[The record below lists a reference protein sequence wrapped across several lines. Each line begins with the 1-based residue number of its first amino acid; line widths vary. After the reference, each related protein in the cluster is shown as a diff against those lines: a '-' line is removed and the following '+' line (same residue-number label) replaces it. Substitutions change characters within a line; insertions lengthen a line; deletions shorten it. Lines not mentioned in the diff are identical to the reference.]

1 MEKIAGVR
9 LSTAAE
15 LTYCSPGEI
24 DLKIGDYV
32 IISTNRGERVGRVV
46 LTPDQVMA
54 GSTSGPIR
62 VIERLATEDDIS
74 REHQAKDK
82 AKEEISRAQAYAA
95 RINSKIRVASLNY
108 DLAGNYLD
116 IKYTAPDQQHRRE
129 GDLFKVF
136 SKNYSESIN
145 LSKVG
150 DRDRA
155 KETGAFGVCGRELCC
170 SSWMTTFPSISIKL
184 AKDQGLAPNPS
195 KISGVCGRLLCC
207 LTFEVDAYREIAG
220 TLPKVGKTIS
230 TPAGKAKILSINYLS
245 ETVRLHFKD
254 TGEIIQ
260 ISVAELRS
268 QMGTTVRPI
277 ELDSKVEA
285 AVRIEDEERQKNLL
299 AVLTPVDTPPEKE
312 SDPSHKQPEKRKQD
326 KNKSRSRRSTTTS
339 KSSSSQ
345 IARRRPAGTKAEK
358 TSSEEKN
365 SPQTKN
371 RRRGKRGGRRRNPES
386 ESSRTD

>member
-9 LSTAAE
+9 LSTATE
-15 LTYCSPGEI
+15 LIYCSPGEI
-24 DLKIGDYV
+24 DLRIGDYV
-32 IISTNRGERVGRVV
+32 IISTNHGERVGRVV

-54 GSTSGPIR
+54 GSTSGPVR

-82 AKEEISRAQAYAA
+82 AREEISRAQAYAA
-95 RINSKIRVASLNY
+95 RISSKIRVASLNY
-108 DLAGNYLD
+108 DLDGNYLD

-136 SKNYSESIN
+136 SENYSESIN
-145 LSKVG
+145 LSKIG

-155 KETGAFGVCGRELCC
+155 KETGGFGVCGRELCC
-170 SSWMTTFPSISIKL
+170 SSWMTTFPSISIRL

-230 TPAGKAKILSINYLS
+230 TPAGKAKVLSINYLS
-245 ETVRLHFKD
+245 EIVRLHFKD
-254 TGEIIQ
+254 TGEVIQ
-260 ISVAELRS
+260 ITAAELRS

-285 AVRIEDEERQKNLL
+285 AVRLEDEKRQKNLL
-299 AVLTPVDTPPEKE
+299 AVLTPVDAPAKKE
-312 SDPSHKQPEKRKQD
+312 SDPNRERPEKRKQD
-326 KNKSRSRRSTTTS
+326 KNRSRRSTTTS
-339 KSSSSQ
+339 KSSSNQ

-365 SPQTKN
+365 SPRTKN
-371 RRRGKRGGRRRNPES
+371 RRRGKRGGRRRNPEN
-386 ESSRTD
+386 ESSRTE

>member
-15 LTYCSPGEI
+15 LIYCSPGEI
-24 DLKIGDYV
+24 DIKIGDYV
-32 IISTNRGERVGRVV
+32 IISTNRGEHVGRVV
-46 LTPDQVMA
+46 LTPDQIMA
-54 GSTSGPIR
+54 GTTSGPIR

-74 REHQAKDK
+74 RDHRAKDK
-82 AKEEISRAQAYAA
+82 AKEEIIHTQAYAA
-95 RINSKIRVASLNY
+95 RINSKIRVASLHY

-116 IKYTAPDQQHRRE
+116 IKYTAPDQQHRSE
-129 GDLFKVF
+129 NDLLKIL
-136 SKNYSESIN
+136 SENYSESIN
-145 LSKVG
+145 LSKIG

-155 KETGAFGVCGRELCC
+155 KETGGFGVCGRELCC

-220 TLPKVGKTIS
+220 TLPKIGKTIS
-230 TPAGKAKILSINYLS
+230 TPAGKAKVLSINYLS
-245 ETVRLHFKD
+245 ETVRLLFKD

-260 ISVAELRS
+260 MSADELRS

-277 ELDSKVEA
+277 ELDSEVEA
-285 AVRIEDEERQKNLL
+285 AVRLEDEERQKNLL
-299 AVLTPVDTPPEKE
+299 AVLTPVDTPIEK
-312 SDPSHKQPEKRKQD
+312 DPDPNLKRPDKNKRD
-326 KNKSRSRRSTTTS
+326 RSKNKSRRGATS
-339 KSSSSQ
+339 NKSSSNQ
-345 IARRRPAGTKAEK
+345 IARRRPAGSKAE
-358 TSSEEKN
+358 TPASEEKN

-371 RRRGKRGGRRRNPES
+371 RRRGKRGGRRRNPENQS
-386 ESSRTD
+386 PRTD

>member
-15 LTYCSPGEI
+15 LIYCSPGEI

-32 IISTNRGERVGRVV
+32 IISTNRGEHVGRVV
-46 LTPDQVMA
+46 LTPDQVMT
-54 GSTSGPIR
+54 GTTSGPIR

-74 REHQAKDK
+74 RDHRAKDK
-82 AKEEISRAQAYAA
+82 AKEEIVHTQAYAA
-95 RINSKIRVASLNY
+95 RINSKIRVASLHY

-129 GDLFKVF
+129 NDLLKIL
-136 SKNYSESIN
+136 SQNYSESIN
-145 LSKVG
+145 LSKIG

-155 KETGAFGVCGRELCC
+155 KETGGFGVCGRELCC
-170 SSWMTTFPSISIKL
+170 SSWMTTFPTISIKL

-230 TPAGKAKILSINYLS
+230 TPAGKAKVLSINYLS
-245 ETVRLHFKD
+245 ETVRLLFKD
-254 TGEIIQ
+254 TGETIQ
-260 ISVAELRS
+260 ISAEELRA
-268 QMGTTVRPI
+268 QMGTTVRPV

-285 AVRIEDEERQKNLL
+285 AVRREDEERQKNLL

-312 SDPSHKQPEKRKQD
+312 ADPNPKRLDKSKRD
-326 KNKSRSRRSTTTS
+326 RSKNKSRQGASSN
-339 KSSSSQ
+339 KSSSNQ
-345 IARRRPAGTKAEK
+345 IARRRPAGTKAET
-358 TSSEEKN
+358 TSSEEKS
-365 SPQTKN
+365 SPQSKN
-371 RRRGKRGGRRRNPES
+371 RRRGKRGGRRRNPENKS
-386 ESSRTD
+386 PRTD